1 MSESEG
7 EQLPAYRDFEE
18 VESSSSSAAISLLI
32 QDEPDHSGE
41 VLPGYDDSVD
51 EPAQSVGG
59 QNGGV
64 GGAGGVGGVG
74 RGETEGEANIDAPPE
89 FEVYLPKVKRIRKI
103 GKISDDVQVLTGSHD
118 KHINTDGEA
127 LHR

>member
-64 GGAGGVGGVG
+64 GGVG